1 MLLFSGYNG
10 PPQRRMLWTRDPDIH
25 CPFVAAAV
33 RRDEIQSVLKCLHL
47 RDNTLIDKANE
58 DGYYKVRPIFK
69 NLNKGNKNYLT
80 FF

>member
-1 MLLFSGYNG
+1 MKNAMDG
-10 PPQRRMLWTRDPDIH
+10 DPDIH

-58 DGYYKVRPIFK
+58 DGYYKVRPIFE